1 VVLTSWASSWV
12 LTYTFNFMLEWS
24 SAGESS
30 SLPPTSKHTNTE
42 DFFMPIVTLIVFCR
56 NIFHLQ
62 WNVCFNYFIHMEV
75 GARDKGTDTGRNTS
89 NINQLIVVKGK
100 F

>member
-1 VVLTSWASSWV
+1 
-12 LTYTFNFMLEWS
+12 
-24 SAGESS
+24 
-30 SLPPTSKHTNTE
+30 
-42 DFFMPIVTLIVFCR
+42 MPIVTLIVFCR

-75 GARDKGTDTGRNTS
+75 GARDKGTDTGRNTI